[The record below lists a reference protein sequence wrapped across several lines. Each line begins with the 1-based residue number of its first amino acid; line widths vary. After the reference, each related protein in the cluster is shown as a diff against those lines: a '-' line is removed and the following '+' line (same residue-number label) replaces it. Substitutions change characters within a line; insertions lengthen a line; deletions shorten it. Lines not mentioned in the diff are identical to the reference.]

1 MFIKKIFKKK
11 EQLNNELE
19 KTIEQDEKIINSI
32 ISVEKLNKKFQKSR
46 EEIIMEKNKRI
57 LDKRDALVDV
67 LVKGIINKST
77 QGNRRY
83 VTEINSISYES
94 LYVKYGLCIDTIY
107 PSKEDGKNW
116 ILSLITSF
124 ETKGYTVELEERSN
138 YQDIRRGVRI
148 IISW

>member
-19 KTIEQDEKIINSI
+19 KTIEQDEKIMNSI
-32 ISVEKLNKKFQKSR
+32 ISVEKLNKKFQKST
-46 EEIIMEKNKRI
+46 EEIIVERNKRI
-57 LDKRDALVDV
+57 LDKRDALVDT
-67 LVKGIINKST
+67 LVKGIIKKSS
-77 QGNRRY
+77 QGSTRY
-83 VTEINSISYES
+83 ITEIDSMSYER
-94 LYVKYGLCIDTIY
+94 LYTQYGLCIDGVLN
-107 PSKEDGKNW
+107 SHDDGKNW

-124 ETKGYTVELEERSN
+124 ERKGYTVELKERSN